1 MSINIK
7 RKTVNI
13 IIAVVII
20 AVVIAVGIFVTNTV
34 ITNMKINDIEQKLS
48 AINSEEL
55 QNKIEEELQN
65 TELYMEMNISS
76 NNMYVGSMI
85 NEGVE
90 FEGYICL
97 SILGFRGNAN
107 NLLGAVEVPCF
118 KITSDSN
125 GKFKNIEYTDFLFN
139 ETQDIKEVVEKVFE
153 NDYGID
159 LEEINKNTN
168 IREKFYKEKSY
179 EYTNKGNVYVDGD
192 NFFIAVLNKV
202 ANMNIE
208 YGENI
213 EQFKEYKT
221 KTFGLEF

>member
-1 MSINIK
+1 MLISIKKKNIAIAMAI
-7 RKTVNI
+7 VISI
-13 IIAVVII
+13 IVI
-20 AVVIAVGIFVTNTV
+20 VVGIFLTRFILTN
-34 ITNMKINDIEQKLS
+34 IKIKETENKLK
-48 AINSEEL
+48 AIDTKELQTKLIEEL
-55 QNKIEEELQN
+55 NN
-65 TELYMEMNISS
+65 TKLNINIDGTNL
-76 NNMYVGSMI
+76 NNMYVI
-85 NEGVE
+85 TIFNEGIH
-90 FEGYICL
+90 FKDYITATITCWRN
-97 SILGFRGNAN
+97 STIVSAI
-107 NLLGAVEVPCF
+107 EVPCF

-139 ETQDIKEVVEKVFE
+139 ETQVIKEVVEKVFE